1 MKVLVINTGSSSIKY
16 QLFEMPEG
24 NVLCAGLVE
33 RIGESSGK
41 VTHKQLND
49 GQENVYKK
57 EQPIADHSMGMQLIA
72 ALLVDTT
79 HGVLADSSEVGMVGH
94 RVVHGG
100 EDFSSTTRITDAV
113 KNKIKELSPLAPLH
127 NPPNLIGIEVAEQIF
142 PNAVQIG
149 VFDTAF
155 HQTLPEHAYRYAIPN
170 SLYEE
175 HGIRVYGF
183 HGTSHRYITKRAAKI
198 LNKPLD
204 EVNLITIHLGNG
216 ASMAAVKNGKSI
228 DTTLGLTPLPG
239 LVMGTRSG
247 DIDPG
252 VLFYLN
258 EALGYSLDEI
268 KSLLNKESGLKG
280 LSGDNDMR
288 GITERAEKG
297 DKNAQLALAVYT
309 YRIKKYIGAYLA
321 AIGKVDALVFTAGV
335 GENSP
340 IVRAMSVEG
349 LGSLGIEIDKVKND
363 TRGEERKISTDNSS
377 IAIWVIPTNEE
388 LEIANQSYELA
399 D

>member
-49 GQENVYKK
+49 GQENVYEK
-57 EQPIADHSMGMQLIA
+57 EQPIADHSTGMQLIA

-183 HGTSHRYITKRAAKI
+183 HGTSHRYITKRAAK
-198 LNKPLD
+198 NP
-204 EVNLITIHLGNG
+204 
-216 ASMAAVKNGKSI
+216 
-228 DTTLGLTPLPG
+228 
-239 LVMGTRSG
+239 
-247 DIDPG
+247 
-252 VLFYLN
+252 
-258 EALGYSLDEI
+258 
-268 KSLLNKESGLKG
+268 
-280 LSGDNDMR
+280 
-288 GITERAEKG
+288 
-297 DKNAQLALAVYT
+297 Q
-309 YRIKKYIGAYLA
+309 
-321 AIGKVDALVFTAGV
+321 
-335 GENSP
+335 
-340 IVRAMSVEG
+340 
-349 LGSLGIEIDKVKND
+349 
-363 TRGEERKISTDNSS
+363 
-377 IAIWVIPTNEE
+377 
-388 LEIANQSYELA
+388 
-399 D
+399 

>member
-183 HGTSHRYITKRAAKI
+183 HGTSHRYITKRAAK
-198 LNKPLD
+198 NP
-204 EVNLITIHLGNG
+204 
-216 ASMAAVKNGKSI
+216 
-228 DTTLGLTPLPG
+228 
-239 LVMGTRSG
+239 
-247 DIDPG
+247 
-252 VLFYLN
+252 
-258 EALGYSLDEI
+258 
-268 KSLLNKESGLKG
+268 
-280 LSGDNDMR
+280 
-288 GITERAEKG
+288 
-297 DKNAQLALAVYT
+297 Q
-309 YRIKKYIGAYLA
+309 
-321 AIGKVDALVFTAGV
+321 
-335 GENSP
+335 
-340 IVRAMSVEG
+340 
-349 LGSLGIEIDKVKND
+349 
-363 TRGEERKISTDNSS
+363 
-377 IAIWVIPTNEE
+377 
-388 LEIANQSYELA
+388 
-399 D
+399 

>member
-24 NVLCAGLVE
+24 KVLCTGLVE
-33 RIGESSGK
+33 RLGESVGK
-41 VTHKQLND
+41 ITHKQLSGD
-49 GQENVYKK
+49 KENVFREEK
-57 EQPIADHSMGMQLIA
+57 PIADHSSGMQLIA
-72 ALLVDTT
+72 ALLVDETY
-79 HGVLADSSEVGMVGH
+79 GVLKDASEVGLVGH

-100 EDFSSTTRITDAV
+100 EDFSSTTQITEAV
-113 KNKIKELSPLAPLH
+113 KSKVKELEPLAPLH
-127 NPPNLIGIEVAEQIF
+127 NPPNLIGIEVAEGIF
-142 PNAVQIG
+142 PNATQVG

-155 HQTLPEHAYRYAIPN
+155 HQSMPEHAYRYAIPKD
-170 SLYEE
+170 LYEE

-183 HGTSHRYITKRAAKI
+183 HGTSHRYITKRAAKL

-204 EVNLITIHLGNG
+204 EVNLITVHLGNG

-258 EALGYSLDEI
+258 ETLGYTLSEI
-268 KSLLNKESGLKG
+268 KNILNKESGLKG

-288 GITERAEKG
+288 GITERAERG
-297 DKNAQLALAVYT
+297 DKDAKLALGVYT

-321 AIGKVDALVFTAGV
+321 AIGGADALVFTAGV

-349 LGSLGIEIDKVKND
+349 LESLGIELDKTINQE
-363 TRGEERKISTDNSS
+363 RGGERKISKSNSP
-377 IAIWVIPTNEE
+377 IDIWVIPTNEE
-388 LEIANQSYELA
+388 LEIANQSYELMK
-399 D
+399 

>member
-24 NVLCAGLVE
+24 RVLCSGLVE
-33 RIGESSGK
+33 RIGEEMGK
-41 VTHKQLND
+41 ITHKQLTESA
-49 GQENVYKK
+49 ENVFK
-57 EQPIADHSMGMQLIA
+57 EEMAIADHKVGMQQIEM
-72 ALLVDTT
+72 LLVDKVY
-79 HGVLADSSEVGMVGH
+79 GVLRNADEVSLVGH

-100 EDFSSTTRITDAV
+100 EDFSSTTQITEAV
-113 KNKIKELSPLAPLH
+113 KNKIKELAPLAPLH
-127 NPPNLIGIEVAEQIF
+127 NPPNLVGIEASEKIF
-142 PNAVQIG
+142 PNATQIG

-155 HQTLPEHAYRYAIPN
+155 HQSLPEYAYRYAIPKD
-170 SLYEE
+170 LYEE

-183 HGTSHRYITKRAAKI
+183 HGTSHRYITKRAAKL
-198 LNKPLD
+198 LNKPL
-204 EVNLITIHLGNG
+204 ESINLITIHLGNG

-258 EALGYSLDEI
+258 ETLGYTLPEI
-268 KSLLNKESGLKG
+268 KDLLNKESGLKG
-280 LSGDNDMR
+280 LSGENDMR

-297 DKNAQLALAVYT
+297 DKDAQLAIAVYT
-309 YRIKKYIGAYLA
+309 YRIKKYIGSYIA
-321 AIGKVDALVFTAGV
+321 AIGKVDALIFTAGV

-340 IVRAMSVEG
+340 VIRALSVEG
-349 LGSLGIEIDKVKND
+349 LEPLGIELDTAKNQN
-363 TRGEERKISTDNSS
+363 RGGERKISTEKSKVG
-377 IAIWVIPTNEE
+377 IWVIPTNEE
-388 LEIANQSYELA
+388 LEIANQTYELA
-399 D
+399 K